1 MPLRSIIA
9 VVFAVVAA
17 AVCVRLG
24 LWQLDRLE
32 ERQAHNATVLQRIDA
47 EPVSVTELGDD
58 TTGLRYRRV
67 RLTGEYDFEHE
78 FALTGRSREG
88 SPGVHLITPLRVPG
102 AERAV
107 LVNRGWVYSPDA
119 ATVDFEQWRTAPAAE
134 GVAYLE
140 LFASE
145 RTGQA
150 TSASNPRA
158 VRWIDSAAV
167 AGIVPYPVK
176 PYYVV
181 LLPDSA
187 QSRTVADEDAG
198 LRGREAGIG
207 PTGEPTSPGDA
218 PGRMTIPDMG
228 EGPHFGYAVQWF
240 IFGAIAVI
248 GVTIL
253 LVVEQKAR
261 SR

>member
-32 ERQAHNATVLQRIDA
+32 GRRAHNATVLQRIDA
-47 EPVSVTELGDD
+47 EPVHVGELGDD
-58 TTGLRYRRV
+58 TTSLRYRRV
-67 RLTGEYDFEHE
+67 RLAGEYDFDHE

-119 ATVDFEQWRTAPAAE
+119 ATVDFATWRTSPEAE
-134 GVAYLE
+134 GVAYVE
-140 LFASE
+140 LFGSE
-145 RTGQA
+145 RAGQVS
-150 TSASNPRA
+150 SASNPRA
-158 VRWIDSAAV
+158 LRWIDSAAV
-167 AGIVPYPVK
+167 AAIVPYPLK

-187 QSRTVADEDAG
+187 QSRTVEDEDGG

-207 PTGEPTSPGDA
+207 AVGEPASPGDA
-218 PGRMTIPDMG
+218 PGRLTIPDMG

-240 IFGAIAVI
+240 VFGAIAVI

-253 LVVEQKAR
+253 LVGEQKAR